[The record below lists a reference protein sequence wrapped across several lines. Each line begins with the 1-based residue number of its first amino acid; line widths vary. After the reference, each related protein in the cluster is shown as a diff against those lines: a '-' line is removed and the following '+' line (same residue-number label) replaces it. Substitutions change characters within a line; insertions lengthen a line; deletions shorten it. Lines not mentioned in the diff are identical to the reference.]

1 MKTKF
6 IVAPKAI
13 ILNQDKILLLKR
25 SDFDDDGGSWEFTG
39 GSIDQG
45 ESPVEALVREVN
57 EETGI
62 SDLVIDHLLYVTMTD
77 RDIIIVAYVC
87 SSQTTKITLS
97 EEHSEYAWVAKPDLD
112 QYLPIYIMQDLIN
125 SHFIK

>member
-1 MKTKF
+1 MKSKF

-13 ILNQDKILLLKR
+13 ILNQDKVLLLKR

-45 ESPVEALVREVN
+45 ESPIEALVREVN

-62 SDLVIDHLLYVTMTD
+62 SDLVINHLLYVTMTD

-87 SSQTTKITLS
+87 SSETTKITLS
-97 EEHSEYAWVAKPDLD
+97 EEHSEYVWVAKPDLVK
-112 QYLPIYIMQDLIN
+112 YLPTHIMSDLIDSN
-125 SHFIK
+125 FIK

>member
-1 MKTKF
+1 MKSKF

-13 ILNQDKILLLKR
+13 ILNQDKVLLLKR

-45 ESPVEALVREVN
+45 ETPIEALIREVN

-62 SDLVIDHLLYVTMTD
+62 SDLVINHLLYVTMTD

-87 SSQTTKITLS
+87 SSETTKITLS
-97 EEHSEYAWVAKPDLD
+97 EEHSEYVWVAKPDLVK
-112 QYLPIYIMQDLIN
+112 YLPTHIMSDLIDSN
-125 SHFIK
+125 FIK

>member
-1 MKTKF
+1 MKSKF

-13 ILNQDKILLLKR
+13 ILNQDKVLLLKR

-45 ESPVEALVREVN
+45 ETPIEALIREVN

-62 SDLVIDHLLYVTMTD
+62 SDLVINHLLYVTMTD

-87 SSQTTKITLS
+87 SSETTKITLS
-97 EEHSEYAWVAKPDLD
+97 EEHSEYVWVAKPDLVK
-112 QYLPIYIMQDLIN
+112 YLPTHIMSDLID
-125 SHFIK
+125 SKFIK